1 MFLHCSIVVMW
12 EDFFDLVSCTLQTC
26 VSYVCTS
33 VESHKCIMLLVTIV
47 AVMFYNFIVV
57 PGVHERSRVQ
67 KAMTLVGYG
76 HVGAIP
82 TQRVYRLSDSVTQRK
97 KTIGMGLLVGPVL
110 PGFCNFGTAIH
121 ASPTFYKCFKIDTC
135 LCTFSCT
142 VAQ

>member
-57 PGVHERSRVQ
+57 PGESAHSLLP
-67 KAMTLVGYG
+67 A
-76 HVGAIP
+76 
-82 TQRVYRLSDSVTQRK
+82 
-97 KTIGMGLLVGPVL
+97 GMPY
-110 PGFCNFGTAIH
+110 T
-121 ASPTFYKCFKIDTC
+121 S
-135 LCTFSCT
+135 
-142 VAQ
+142 